1 MIFWCSK
8 VRFCR
13 AIVVATGLLL
23 LYDAWAIS
31 KPVPA
36 IRADVTQFEPLWLDL
51 EKGDAEASRALLKM
65 SSRPKEAVDFLAKKL
80 RPLKIEPEQVNALL
94 GQLAS
99 NDEAIWKKAFVELE
113 YFDPRL
119 AIDLETL
126 MKTVTEAPA
135 RQRMVEILSGRA
147 AESLAGQDVNL
158 RAIGQG
164 EGYNFFAKG
173 SWWAEH
179 KVERINSNGWGNT
192 RTKWTQC
199 VRALILLEHIGTPD
213 AIAVLETMSRGH
225 PDAQPTKVANE
236 ALKRIGASNR

>member
-1 MIFWCSK
+1 MMDSK
-8 VRFCR
+8 SRFHFSVI
-13 AIVVATGLLL
+13 AATSLLF
-23 LYDAWAIS
+23 LYGAWAIS
-31 KPVPA
+31 KPVPTVRPEA
-36 IRADVTQFEPLWLDL
+36 MPFEPLWMDL

-65 SSRPKEAVDFLAKKL
+65 SARPKEAVDFLAKKL
-80 RPLKIEPEQVNALL
+80 RPLKIDPEQVNALL

-147 AESLAGQDVNL
+147 AESLAGQEVNL

-179 KVERINSNGWGNT
+179 KVERINSTGWGNT
-192 RTKWTQC
+192 RKKWTQC
-199 VRALILLEHIGTPD
+199 VRALILLEHIGTAD
-213 AIAVLETMSRGH
+213 ALAILETMSRGH

-236 ALKRIGASNR
+236 ALKRIGGANR